1 MLVTKPD
8 IWIVGM
14 NRNSVIVDGTKS
26 GPACSRSAADQN
38 LGPKV
43 KGKPQGLNGI
53 MVFKANN
60 VDIENLTVVQLPGRR
75 GRRRQRG
82 LVERRQRQRQDRRAR
97 HVGLLPDALRARST
111 TASTRPR
118 EYGIF
123 SSNWN
128 GGEWI
133 HTYTSNFND
142 SGYYIGACQD
152 QCNQTINDAWA
163 QYNALGYSGTN
174 SGGSLLVENSQF
186 DHNEEGF
193 DTNSQNNDDW
203 PSPQNGACPAG
214 VGPPVA
220 GAPSCWVFYKNYVH
234 DNNNPDVPSAG
245 AAAAG
250 PVGTGMTISGGRND
264 TIMDNRFVEQ
274 RRMGSGV
281 RALSRHRDAAVGR
294 DPVPRRHTELLDHAV
309 RPAGDYPVLLRGL
322 ERRHDR

>member
-1 MLVTKPD
+1 MQLLGRGGATPATRS
-8 IWIVGM
+8 G
-14 NRNSVIVDGTKS
+14 GTA
-26 GPACSRSAADQN
+26 PTAAARSAGTAC
-38 LGPKV
+38 G
-43 KGKPQGLNGI
+43 
-53 MVFKANN
+53 
-60 VDIENLTVVQLPGRR
+60 
-75 GRRRQRG
+75 
-82 LVERRQRQRQDRRAR
+82 AR
-97 HVGLLPDALRARST
+97 TSALRARST
-111 TASTRPR
+111 TARHTAAQ
-118 EYGIF
+118 YGIF

-142 SGYYIGACQD
+142 SGYYIGACED

-220 GAPSCWVFYKNYVH
+220 GASSCWVFYKNYVH

-264 TIMDNRFVEQ
+264 TIMDNRFVNNGAWGAAFVPYPDTETPPSDATPCVGGTPNYSITLFGLPVVIRCYYEDSNDAMIGNTFTHDGFYGNPTNGDIAELTLIGGG
-274 RRMGSGV
+274 RRTAS
-281 RALSRHRDAAVGR
+281 
-294 DPVPRRHTELLDHAV
+294 PRTSLP
-309 RPAGDYPVLLRGL
+309 PAP
-322 ERRHDR
+322 

>member
-1 MLVTKPD
+1 M
-8 IWIVGM
+8 
-14 NRNSVIVDGTKS
+14 
-26 GPACSRSAADQN
+26 
-38 LGPKV
+38 

-60 VDIENLTVVQLPGRR
+60 VDIENLTVCNFLG
-75 GRRRQRG
+75 GAG
-82 LVERRQRQRQDRRAR
+82 
-97 HVGLLPDALRARST
+97 DAGNEVWWNGANGSGKIGGHGMWGSYLSATST
-111 TASTRPR
+111 FYNSEHTAAQ
-118 EYGIF
+118 YGIF

-152 QCNQTINDAWA
+152 QCDQTINDAWA

-214 VGPPVA
+214 VG
-220 GAPSCWVFYKNYVH
+220 
-234 DNNNPDVPSAG
+234 SAG
-245 AAAAG
+245 CGRSELLGVLQELRPRQQQPRRA
-250 PVGTGMTISGGRND
+250 VGGCRGRRPGGDRHD
-264 TIMDNRFVEQ
+264 DLRGTQRHDHGQPLRQQ
-274 RRMGSGV
+274 RRMGGGV
-281 RALSRHRDAAVGR
+281 RALPRYRDAAVGR
-294 DPVPRRHTELLDHAV
+294 DPLRRRHTELLDHAV
-309 RPAGDYPVLLRGL
+309 RPAGGHPVLLRGL